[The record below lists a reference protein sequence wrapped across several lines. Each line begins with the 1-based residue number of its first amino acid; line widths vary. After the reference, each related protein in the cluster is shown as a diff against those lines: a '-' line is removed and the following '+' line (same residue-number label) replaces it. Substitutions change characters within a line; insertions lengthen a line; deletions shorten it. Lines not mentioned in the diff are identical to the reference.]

1 MESGPGP
8 YEQLE
13 PAALW
18 QHFAAL
24 NAIPRPSG
32 EEQAALEYV
41 RGAAEAA
48 GASWAADG
56 RGNAVA
62 RVPARGAAEGPIVAI
77 QAHLDMVCESADGV
91 EYDPGRDPVVPRRQ
105 GDLILA
111 SGTTLGADNGIGAA
125 AALAVLSDPEAVHGP
140 LELVFTVEE
149 ETGLHGAAG
158 LDVSLLRAKTLI
170 NLDSEDDRALVVGC
184 AGGADVTAEL
194 PVAREPE
201 PPGSQAAEIRVFGLS
216 GGHSGVQIHERHA
229 NAILLLRAVLERL
242 REAGVGFRLA
252 ALDGGSAHNAI
263 PRSATAR
270 LSLTG
275 EGAEQA
281 VAQAAA
287 ALRAEWGD
295 DEPGLAIELV
305 SAGIATGPVLSAA
318 AATALAGLLGS
329 VPHGVIAMSEH
340 FEGTVETSANLA
352 IVRTGAER
360 IEVLSSVRSM
370 RERSLRDVQ
379 DEIRAGAE
387 QHGATAESMGG
398 YPGWE
403 PREGSPLLAL
413 AAAAY
418 REVHGRE
425 PRIDVLHGGLEC
437 GVILAKAPELDAISF
452 GPLIEGAHTPG
463 ERVHASTVSDTYRVL
478 VKLLAG
484 LAAQGA

>member
-1 MESGPGP
+1 MEAGPGP

-13 PAALW
+13 PVALW

-32 EEQAALEYV
+32 QEGEAREYV
-41 RGAAEAA
+41 RGVAEAA
-48 GASWAADG
+48 GASWAVDA
-56 RGNAVA
+56 RGNAMV
-62 RVPARGAAEGPIVAI
+62 RVPARGAPDAPVVAI
-77 QAHLDMVCESADGV
+77 QAHLDMICESADGV
-91 EYDPGRDPVVPRRQ
+91 AYDPGRDPIVPRRE

-125 AALAVLSDPEAVHGP
+125 AALALLSDPPAVHPP

-149 ETGLHGAAG
+149 ETGLHGAAD
-158 LDVSLLRAKTLI
+158 LDVSLLRAEALI

-184 AGGADVTAEL
+184 AGGAGVTAEL
-194 PVAREPE
+194 PVEREPA
-201 PPGSQAAEIRVFGLS
+201 PPGSQGAEIRVSGLS

-229 NAILLLRAVLERL
+229 NAILLLRAVLDRL
-242 REAGVGFRLA
+242 REAGVELRLA

-270 LSLTG
+270 LALTG

-281 VAQAAA
+281 VARAASE
-287 ALRAEWGD
+287 LRGEWGD
-295 DEPGLAIELV
+295 DEPGLAVELV
-305 SAGIATGPVLSAA
+305 SAGGDVEAVLSAGT
-318 AATALAGLLGS
+318 ATALAGLLGS
-329 VPHGVIAMSEH
+329 VPHGVIAMSER

-360 IEVLSSVRSM
+360 IEVLASVRSM

-379 DEIRAGAE
+379 DEIRTSAE
-387 QHGATAESMGG
+387 AHGATAESSGG

-413 AAAAY
+413 AGAAY
-418 REVHGRE
+418 REVHGHE

-437 GVILAKAPELDAISF
+437 GVILSKAPGLDAISF

-463 ERVHASTVSDTYRVL
+463 ERVRASTVSDTYRVL
-478 VKLLAG
+478 LKLLAG
-484 LAAQGA
+484 LAARGD